1 LIHATLHQLKV
12 FEATARHGSFTRAAE
27 ELFLTQPTV
36 SMQVKQLTKAIGLP
50 LFEQVGKRLYLT
62 DAGRELYSTCQEI
75 FQRLDQL
82 EMSVANLKGM
92 KQGKLRLAVITT
104 TKYFMPR
111 LLGPFCQHYPGIDVS
126 LAVTNH
132 EGVIDR
138 LSNNQDDLYVMSQLP
153 ENIDIQSRA
162 FLENPLVVV
171 APYDHPLA
179 GEKQIPLKR
188 LVDEPF
194 IMREPGS
201 GTRGAFQKMLDAQK
215 LSIKVRLELGS
226 NEAIKHAVAGG
237 LGLSVLSRHTLVP
250 EPANNELTILDV
262 EGFPISRQW
271 YVVYLSGKQLSVVA
285 STFLDYLCDAAE
297 KFSGGF
303 ANLSEWAKRTKE
315 ISEISTYEPT
325 EFEPTELVS
334 QIGQTELEESKDV
347 VMQG

>member
-111 LLGPFCQHYPGIDVS
+111 LLGPFCQNYPGIDVS
-126 LAVTNH
+126 LSVTNH
-132 EGVIDR
+132 EGVIER
-138 LSNNQDDLYVMSQLP
+138 LANNQDDLYVMSQLP
-153 ENIDIQSRA
+153 DHVDIKSHA
-162 FLENPLVVV
+162 FLENPLVMV

-179 GEKQIPLKR
+179 GERNIPLRR
-188 LVDEPF
+188 LAEEYF

-201 GTRGAFQKMLDAQK
+201 GTRGALQKMLDAEK
-215 LSIKVRLELGS
+215 LTVKVRLELGS
-226 NEAIKHAVAGG
+226 NEAIKQAVAGG
-237 LGLSVLSRHTLVP
+237 LGLSVLSRHTLLP
-250 EPANNELTILDV
+250 EGANSELTILDV

-271 YVVYLSGKQLSVVA
+271 YVVYLAGKQLSVVA

-297 KFSGGF
+297 KFSGSF
-303 ANLSEWAKRTKE
+303 ADVSEWAKRKVDL
-315 ISEISTYEPT
+315 ID
-325 EFEPTELVS
+325 LA
-334 QIGQTELEESKDV
+334 EEASHRVKGIEANDADV
-347 VMQG
+347 VLHG

>member
-1 LIHATLHQLKV
+1 MIHATLHQLKV

-82 EMSVANLKGM
+82 EMTVADLKGM

-111 LLGPFCQHYPGIDVS
+111 LLGPFCQKYPGIDVS
-126 LAVTNH
+126 LTVTNH

-138 LSNNQDDLYVMSQLP
+138 LANNQDDLYVMSQLP
-153 ENIDIQSRA
+153 EHLDIKSRP
-162 FLENPLVVV
+162 FLENPLVPV

-179 GEKQIPLKR
+179 GEKKIPLKR
-188 LVDEPF
+188 LAEEAF

-201 GTRGAFQKMLDAQK
+201 GTRGAFQKLLDSQK
-215 LSIKVRLELGS
+215 LSVKVRLELGS
-226 NEAIKHAVAGG
+226 NEAIKQAVAGG
-237 LGLSVLSRHTLVP
+237 LGLSVLSRHTLIP
-250 EPANNELTILDV
+250 ESANTELTILDV

-285 STFLDYLCDAAE
+285 NTFLEYLYAAADQV
-297 KFSGGF
+297 SGGF
-303 ANLSEWAKRTKE
+303 ANVSDWARYRE
-315 ISEISTYEPT
+315 DLPAQAI
-325 EFEPTELVS
+325 V
-334 QIGQTELEESKDV
+334 EEREDFL
-347 VMQG
+347 MHR